1 MLYNAIALLFAAK
14 GHNNYIAFH
23 FFTIIEFLLLIR
35 VFIFFQTS
43 DLMKRLLSGVAVL
56 YCALWILSK
65 FRIEN
70 FQELDFFSVSISQL
84 ILAFTAVYTLFQQA
98 YKPKGK
104 LHNTSQF
111 WVSLAVLYYAGCNT
125 SLYSMTMEISHNIW
139 AIQNIVVSIYYLIL
153 TWSLWI
159 EGREK

>member
-1 MLYNAIALLFAAK
+1 LFAAK
-14 GHNNYIAFH
+14 GHNNYIVFH

-43 DLMKRLLSGVAVL
+43 DLMKRLLSGAAVL
-56 YCALWILSK
+56 YSALWIFSK
-65 FRIEN
+65 FGIEN
-70 FQELDFFSVSISQL
+70 FQELDFFSATISQL
-84 ILAFTAVYTLFQQA
+84 IIAFTAVYTLFQQA
-98 YKPKGK
+98 FNPKVK

-111 WVSLAVLYYAGCNT
+111 WVSLAVLFYSGCT
-125 SLYSMTMEISHNIW
+125 IFLFSMPKEVSHNVC

-159 EGREK
+159 DGREK